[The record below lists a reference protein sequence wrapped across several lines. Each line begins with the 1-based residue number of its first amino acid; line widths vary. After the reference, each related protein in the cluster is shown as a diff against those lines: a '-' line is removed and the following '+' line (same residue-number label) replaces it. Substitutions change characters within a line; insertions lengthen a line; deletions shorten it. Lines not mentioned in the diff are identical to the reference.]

1 MLRILPVRII
11 QQVGLWLLQSIIHLF
26 LKIFGE
32 VFFVFRRILVI
43 TKMSLLGSYRID
55 WMINYVELQQIPN
68 IRPDKQAIQILAKVK
83 D

>member
-68 IRPDKQAIQILAKVK
+68 IRAEKQAIQILAKVK